1 MSSDIVERL
10 RHVAWLAE
18 EGSKVTDMAATAAN
32 EIERLTNER
41 NGWQA
46 TAAGLSQDISNA
58 EDEIERLERWKT
70 DATYVINAW
79 EEAWESAAVPDNLGA
94 TKSEA
99 MLDEITR
106 LRNDL
111 QFERDANNIMSA
123 LITTI
128 SVEGAAERAQADQM
142 ARALAAVKADR
153 PSVHTHEVW
162 TAVCDALDD
171 YGKAR
176 RER

>member
-1 MSSDIVERL
+1 MNFEDQVEEL
-10 RHVAWLAE
+10 E
-18 EGSKVTDMAATAAN
+18 D
-32 EIERLTNER
+32 EIERLEAENFR
-41 NGWQA
+41 LA
-46 TAAGLSQDISNA
+46 TK
-58 EDEIERLERWKT
+58 IERLERWKT

>member
-1 MSSDIVERL
+1 
-10 RHVAWLAE
+10 
-18 EGSKVTDMAATAAN
+18 
-32 EIERLTNER
+32 
-41 NGWQA
+41 
-46 TAAGLSQDISNA
+46 
-58 EDEIERLERWKT
+58 
-70 DATYVINAW
+70 
-79 EEAWESAAVPDNLGA
+79 
-94 TKSEA
+94 

>member
-58 EDEIERLERWKT
+58 EDEIERLRAE
-70 DATYVINAW
+70 V
-79 EEAWESAAVPDNLGA
+79 E
-94 TKSEA
+94 
-99 MLDEITR
+99 R
-106 LRNDL
+106 LRAIGD
-111 QFERDANNIMSA
+111 A
-123 LITTI
+123 LI
-128 SVEGAAERAQADQM
+128 GALENNLM
-142 ARALAAVKADR
+142 A
-153 PSVHTHEVW
+153 
-162 TAVCDALDD
+162 TAVVFVNQW
-171 YGKAR
+171 KEAR

>member
-111 QFERDANNIMSA
+111 QFERDANKTMSA

-128 SVEGAAERAQADQM
+128 SVEGAAERAEVERLRAAGD
-142 ARALAAVKADR
+142 ALAD
-153 PSVHTHEVW
+153 SVDLAQFHLAQFVLAAEAW
-162 TAVCDALDD
+162 RE
-171 YGKAR
+171 AR

>member
-1 MSSDIVERL
+1 MNFEDQVEEL
-10 RHVAWLAE
+10 E
-18 EGSKVTDMAATAAN
+18 D
-32 EIERLTNER
+32 EIERLEAENFR
-41 NGWQA
+41 LA
-46 TAAGLSQDISNA
+46 TK
-58 EDEIERLERWKT
+58 IERLERWKT
-70 DATYVINAW
+70 DATFVINAW